1 MNLALRD
8 IGHNLGRFLLTCLGL
23 GLLLGVA
30 LAMVGIYRGVV
41 EDALSLPRA
50 LGADLWVVEEG
61 TRGPFAESSRIP
73 GDVREAVA
81 RLPGVREAGAV
92 TFQTAE
98 VARPGGGVLRLQLV
112 AYEPDRPGGPP
123 VLTAGRGI
131 ARGRFEMVADRRA
144 GLPVGATL
152 EMGGQ
157 RFRVVGLTEGAV
169 SSGGDPLAWITLRD
183 GQELQFRLAPP
194 AARRQ
199 LAAGGGTAGTDTV
212 NAVIARVSPN
222 QRVEAVAEEVRRWK
236 HLSALT
242 AAEQEEVLTRSVVA
256 RARVQLG
263 MFTVVLLIA
272 SAVVVALI
280 VYTLT
285 LDKLREI
292 ATLKLIGARDRTIV
306 GLIVQQAMALGIV
319 GLAGGASLL
328 FSVKDFFPRR
338 VALGPEEVTG
348 FALLVAAICLVAS
361 LLGVRLAL
369 RVEPQQA
376 LGG

>member
-8 IGHNLGRFLLTCLGL
+8 IRHNLGRFVLTCLGL

-41 EDALSLPRA
+41 DDALSLPRA

-61 TRGPFAESSRIP
+61 TRGPFAEASRIP

-81 RLPGVREAGAV
+81 RLPGVVAAGAIAL
-92 TFQTAE
+92 QTAE
-98 VARPGGGVLRLQLV
+98 VPRPSGRILRLQLV

-123 VLTAGRGI
+123 PLLEGRGI
-131 ARGRFEMVADRRA
+131 ARGRFEMVVDRAA
-144 GLPVGATL
+144 GLPLGETL

-157 RFRVVGLTEGAV
+157 RFRVVGLTRGAV

-183 GQELQFRLAPP
+183 GQEMQFRLAPP

-199 LAAGGGTAGTDTV
+199 IAAGGGTAGTDTV
-212 NAVIARVSPN
+212 NAVIARLSPN
-222 QRVEAVAEEVRRWK
+222 QPVEALAAEVRRWK
-236 HLSALT
+236 HLAALT
-242 AAEQEEVLTRSVVA
+242 AAEQEGVLTQSLVA
-256 RARVQLG
+256 RARIQLG
-263 MFTVVLLIA
+263 MFTVILLIA

-285 LDKLREI
+285 LDKMREI

-306 GLIVQQAMALGIV
+306 GLILQQAMALGVV

-338 VALGPEEVTG
+338 VALGLEEVAVFG
-348 FALLVAAICLVAS
+348 LLVVAICLVAS

-369 RVEPQQA
+369 RVEPSQA

>member
-1 MNLALRD
+1 VNLALRD
-8 IGHNLGRFLLTCLGL
+8 IRHNLGRFVLTCLGL

-41 EDALSLPRA
+41 YDALSLPRA
-50 LGADLWVVEEG
+50 LHADLWVVEEG
-61 TRGPFAESSRIP
+61 TRGPFAEASRIP

-81 RLPGVREAGAV
+81 RLPGVLEAGAIAL
-92 TFQTAE
+92 QTAE
-98 VARPGGGVLRLQLV
+98 VPRPSGRILRLQLV

-123 VLTAGRGI
+123 TLIEGRGI
-131 ARGRFEMVADRRA
+131 ARGRFEMVADLAA
-144 GLPVGATL
+144 GLPLGETL

-157 RFRVVGLTEGAV
+157 RFRVVGLTRGAV

-183 GQELQFRLAPP
+183 GQEMQFRLAPP

-199 LAAGGGTAGTDTV
+199 LAAGGGTTGTDTV
-212 NAVIARVSPN
+212 NAVIARLSPN
-222 QRVEAVAEEVRRWK
+222 KPVEALAAEVRRWK
-236 HLSALT
+236 HFAALT
-242 AAEQEEVLTRSVVA
+242 AADQEAVLTQSLVA

-285 LDKLREI
+285 LDKMREI

-306 GLIVQQAMALGIV
+306 GLILQQAIALGVV

-338 VALGPEEVTG
+338 VVLGPEQVAVFG
-348 FALLVAAICLVAS
+348 LLVVAICLLAS

-369 RVEPQQA
+369 RVEPAQA

>member
-8 IGHNLGRFLLTCLGL
+8 IRHNLGRFVLTCLGL

-41 EDALSLPRA
+41 DDALSLPRA
-50 LGADLWVVEEG
+50 LRADLWVVEEG
-61 TRGPFAESSRIP
+61 TRGPFAEASRIP

-81 RLPGVREAGAV
+81 RLPGVLEAGAIAL
-92 TFQTAE
+92 QTAE
-98 VARPGGGVLRLQLV
+98 VPRPSGGILRLQLV
-112 AYEPDRPGGPP
+112 AYELDRPGGPP
-123 VLTAGRGI
+123 PLVAGRGI
-131 ARGRFEMVADRRA
+131 ARGRFEMVADRAA
-144 GLPVGATL
+144 GLPLGETL
-152 EMGGQ
+152 VMGGQ
-157 RFRVVGLTEGAV
+157 RFRVVGLTRGAV

-183 GQELQFRLAPP
+183 GQEMQFRLAPP

-199 LAAGGGTAGTDTV
+199 LAAGGGTTGTDTV
-212 NAVIARVSPN
+212 NAVIARLLPN
-222 QRVEAVAEEVRRWK
+222 RPVEALAAELRRWK
-236 HLSALT
+236 HFAALT
-242 AAEQEEVLTRSVVA
+242 AAEQEAVLTQSLVA

-263 MFTVVLLIA
+263 MFTVVLLVA

-285 LDKLREI
+285 LDKMREI

-306 GLIVQQAMALGIV
+306 GLILQQAMALGVV

-338 VALGPEEVTG
+338 VVLGPEQVAVFG
-348 FALLVAAICLVAS
+348 LLVVAICLVAS

-369 RVEPQQA
+369 RVEPAQA

>member
-1 MNLALRD
+1 VNLALRD
-8 IGHNLGRFLLTCLGL
+8 IRHNLGRFLLTCLGL

-30 LAMVGIYRGVV
+30 LAMVGIYGGVV
-41 EDALSLPRA
+41 DDALALPRA
-50 LGADLWVVEEG
+50 LRADLWVVEEG
-61 TRGPFAESSRIP
+61 TRGPFAEGSRIP

-81 RLPGVREAGAV
+81 RLPGVLEAGAV
-92 TFQTAE
+92 AFQTAE
-98 VARPGGGVLRLQLV
+98 VARPTGGVLRLQLV
-112 AYEPDRPGGPP
+112 GFEPDRPGGPP
-123 VLTAGRGI
+123 PLVEGRGI
-131 ARGRFEMVADRRA
+131 ARGRFEMVVDRAAR
-144 GLPVGATL
+144 LPLGAAL

-157 RFRVVGLTEGAV
+157 RFRVVGLTRGAV
-169 SSGGDPLAWITLRD
+169 SSAGDPLAWVTLRD
-183 GQELQFRLAPP
+183 GQEMQFRLAPP

-199 LAAGGGTAGTDTV
+199 LAAGGGTTGTDTV

-222 QRVEAVAEEVRRWK
+222 QRVEDLAAAIRRWK
-236 HLSALT
+236 HLGALT
-242 AAEQEEVLTRSVVA
+242 AAEQEAVLTQSVVA

-263 MFTVVLLIA
+263 MFTVVLLVA

-285 LDKLREI
+285 LDKMREI

-306 GLIVQQAMALGIV
+306 GLILQQAMALGLV

-328 FSVKDFFPRR
+328 FAVKDAFPRR
-338 VALGPEEVTG
+338 VVLGPEEVAAFG
-348 FALLVAAICLVAS
+348 LLVVAICLVAS

-369 RVEPQQA
+369 RIEPAQA

>member
-1 MNLALRD
+1 VNLALRD
-8 IGHNLGRFLLTCLGL
+8 IRHNLGRFLLTCLGL

-30 LAMVGIYRGVV
+30 LAMVGIYGGVV
-41 EDALSLPRA
+41 DDALALPRA
-50 LGADLWVVEEG
+50 LRADLWVVEEG

-81 RLPGVREAGAV
+81 RLPGVVEAGAV
-92 TFQTAE
+92 AFQTAE
-98 VARPGGGVLRLQLV
+98 VARPGGGTLRLQLV
-112 AYEPDRPGGPP
+112 GYEPDRPGGPP
-123 VLTAGRGI
+123 PLAEGRGI
-131 ARGRFEMVADRRA
+131 ARGRFEMVADRAAR
-144 GLPVGATL
+144 LPLGATL

-157 RFRVVGLTEGAV
+157 RFRVVGLTRGAV
-169 SSGGDPLAWITLRD
+169 SSAGDPLAWVTLRD
-183 GQELQFRLAPP
+183 GQEMQFRLAPP

-199 LAAGGGTAGTDTV
+199 LAAGGGTTGTDTV

-222 QRVEAVAEEVRRWK
+222 QRVGDLAAAVRRWK
-236 HLSALT
+236 HLGALT
-242 AAEQEEVLTRSVVA
+242 AAEQEAVLTQSVVA

-263 MFTVVLLIA
+263 MFTVVLLVA

-285 LDKLREI
+285 LDKMREI

-306 GLIVQQAMALGIV
+306 GLILQQAMALGLV
-319 GLAGGASLL
+319 GLAGGATLL
-328 FSVKDFFPRR
+328 FAVKDVFPRR
-338 VALGPEEVTG
+338 VVLGPEQVG
-348 FALLVAAICLVAS
+348 AFGLLVVAICLVAS

-369 RVEPQQA
+369 RIEPAQA

>member
-8 IGHNLGRFLLTCLGL
+8 IRHNLGRFVLTCLGL

-41 EDALSLPRA
+41 DDALSLPRA
-50 LGADLWVVEEG
+50 LGADLWVVEAG
-61 TRGPFAESSRIP
+61 TRGPFAEASRIP

-81 RLPGVREAGAV
+81 RLPGVVAAGAIAL
-92 TFQTAE
+92 QTAE
-98 VARPGGGVLRLQLV
+98 VPRPSGRILRLQLV

-123 VLTAGRGI
+123 PLLEGRGI
-131 ARGRFEMVADRRA
+131 ARGRFEMVVDRAA
-144 GLPVGATL
+144 GLPLGETL

-157 RFRVVGLTEGAV
+157 RFRVVGLTRGAV

-183 GQELQFRLAPP
+183 GQEMQFRLAPP

-199 LAAGGGTAGTDTV
+199 IAAGGGTAGTDTV
-212 NAVIARVSPN
+212 NAVIARLSPN
-222 QRVEAVAEEVRRWK
+222 QPVEALAAEVRRWK
-236 HLSALT
+236 HLAALT
-242 AAEQEEVLTRSVVA
+242 AAEQEGVLTQSLVA
-256 RARVQLG
+256 RARIQLG
-263 MFTVVLLIA
+263 MFTVILLIA

-285 LDKLREI
+285 LDKMREI

-306 GLIVQQAMALGIV
+306 GLILQQAMALGVV

-338 VALGPEEVTG
+338 VALGLEEVAVFG
-348 FALLVAAICLVAS
+348 LLVVAICLVAS

-369 RVEPQQA
+369 RVEPAQA